1 MYFYKKKIQWIRKTI
16 SKLGF
21 YLNLKKVNLESLGNF
36 GSDLGQIWGG
46 KVTYNYGNI
55 TIYLGI
61 YTLCNPRN
69 LAFLQQNLTGSIPV
83 GDATFT
89 NLTDLEVHMKPLNIR
104 FKFNNLFLIC

>member
-61 YTLCNPRN
+61 YTLCNPQKSS
-69 LAFLQQNLTGSIPV
+69 LSIAIPN
-83 GDATFT
+83 GFDSRWGRQLH
-89 NLTDLEVHMKPLNIR
+89 NDP
-104 FKFNNLFLIC
+104 